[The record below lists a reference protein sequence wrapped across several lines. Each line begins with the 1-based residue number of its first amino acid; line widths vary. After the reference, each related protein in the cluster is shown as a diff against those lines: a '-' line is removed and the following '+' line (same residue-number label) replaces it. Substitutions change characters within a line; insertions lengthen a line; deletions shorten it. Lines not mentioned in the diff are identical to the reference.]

1 MGGLSVNVQ
10 TTEHQG
16 VGTISR
22 PRVLDLLRDNAPRV
36 VSMVAPAGYG
46 KSTALR
52 AWPLDG
58 RSVHYVQPDAVRDD
72 GTGLLFR
79 VRRALDAAAPYV
91 LVVDGIAAPAPRLLT
106 ALFLHIH
113 SAPEGSILLVSS
125 RRPIDWAAALDLATS
140 DVRHVG
146 PAELAF
152 TPDEAREV
160 LVTAGVD
167 IDDAWADLLF
177 ERTAGWPIA
186 YYLCALLLRDAD
198 QPSRVVDDVVKE
210 TGELLPGLV
219 RRLVTSAP
227 AGLGRFLSRTSVLIS
242 LSGPVCDWLLETT
255 GSNAKLAALARHN
268 SLVVPAGGDEETYR
282 YQRLF
287 GELLRADLNDREPG
301 VSSYL
306 HMRAGEW
313 FSRRGDDVAARWHRQ
328 AAHSAARTSLVL
340 PNDQSTRRS
349 AGAPDLSLAEMQV
362 LAFLP
367 SHLSFE
373 DIGMRVGRSGHAI
386 QRLAIGIYRKLG
398 VISRRDAVERGLVL
412 GLIAREALAF
422 PI

>member
-1 MGGLSVNVQ
+1 
-10 TTEHQG
+10 
-16 VGTISR
+16 
-22 PRVLDLLRDNAPRV
+22 
-36 VSMVAPAGYG
+36 MVAPAGYG

-52 AWPLDG
+52 AWPLDH

-72 GTGLLFR
+72 GTGLLFH
-79 VRRALDAAAPYV
+79 VRRALDEGAPYV
-91 LVVDGIAAPAPRLLT
+91 LVVDGIAAPAPHLLT

-113 SAPEGSILLVSS
+113 SAPEGSMLLVSS
-125 RRPIDWAAALDLATS
+125 RRPIDWAAALDLAAS

-152 TPDEAREV
+152 SPDEAIEV
-160 LVTAGVD
+160 LVTAGVHV
-167 IDDAWADLLF
+167 DDARADLLF
-177 ERTAGWPIA
+177 ERTLGWPIA
-186 YYLCALLLRDAD
+186 YYLCALLLSGAD
-198 QPSRVVDDVVKE
+198 RPAAVVDDVVNE

-219 RRLVTSAP
+219 RRLVNSAP
-227 AGLGRFLSRTSVLIS
+227 ADLGTFLSRTSVLLR

-255 GSNAKLAALARHN
+255 ESSEKLAALASHN
-268 SLVVPAGGDEETYR
+268 SLVVPVSGSEGAYR

-287 GELLRADLNDREPG
+287 GELLRAELNEREPG
-301 VSSYL
+301 MSSHL

-313 FSRRGDDVAARWHRQ
+313 FSQRGDDVAARWHRQ
-328 AAHSAARTSLVL
+328 AAHTAARTSVVL
-340 PNDQSTRRS
+340 PDDQRIQQP
-349 AGAPDLSLAEMQV
+349 AGAPALSLAELQV

-422 PI
+422 PT

>member
-1 MGGLSVNVQ
+1 MNVQ
-10 TTEHQG
+10 TTEHLG
-16 VGTISR
+16 VGTVWR
-22 PRVLDLLRDNAPRV
+22 PRVLDLLRDEGYRV
-36 VSMVAPAGYG
+36 VSLVAPAGYG

-52 AWPLDG
+52 SWPLDD
-58 RSVHYVQPDAVRDD
+58 RPVHYVQPDAVRDD
-72 GTGLLFR
+72 GNGLLFH
-79 VRRALDAAAPYV
+79 VRRALDIGVPYV
-91 LVVDGIAAPAPRLLT
+91 LVVDGIAAPAPHLLT

-113 SAPEGSILLVSS
+113 SAPEGSRLLVSS
-125 RRPIDWAAALDLATS
+125 RRPIDWATALGLPAS

-167 IDDAWADLLF
+167 IDDARAELLF
-177 ERTAGWPIA
+177 ERTLGWPIA
-186 YYLCALLLRDAD
+186 YYLCALLLREAD
-198 QPSRVVDDVVKE
+198 QPALVVDAVVKE

-219 RRLVTSAP
+219 RRVVAGAP
-227 AGLGRFLSRTSVLIS
+227 AGLGSFLSRTSVLFE

-255 GSNAKLAALARHN
+255 DSDAKLATLARHN
-268 SLVVPAGGDEETYR
+268 ILVVPVSGDEGTYR

-287 GELLRADLNDREPG
+287 GELLRADLNHREPEL
-301 VSSYL
+301 SSYL

-328 AAHSAARTSLVL
+328 AAHTAARTSVVL
-340 PNDQSTRRS
+340 PKDENVRRPV
-349 AGAPDLSLAEMQV
+349 GAPNLSLAELQV

-373 DIGMRVGRSGHAI
+373 DIGIRVGRSGHAI

-412 GLIAREALAF
+412 GLIAREALSF
-422 PI
+422 PT